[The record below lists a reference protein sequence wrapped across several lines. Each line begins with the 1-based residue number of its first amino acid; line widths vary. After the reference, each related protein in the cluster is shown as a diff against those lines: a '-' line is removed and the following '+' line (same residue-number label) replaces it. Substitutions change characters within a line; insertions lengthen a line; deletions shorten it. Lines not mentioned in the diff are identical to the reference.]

1 MIRKTVLLAVA
12 IGLAGSV
19 PAGAQTAKQVE
30 ARYSR
35 DYDRCLKTGDAAKG
49 VTSAMMDCMGSE
61 NERQD
66 ARLNQAYKM
75 VMTRLSPKAKGVLRT
90 SQRNWIKQRDARCRA
105 AAAEMEGGSAS
116 GLIFSS
122 CFLDETV
129 KRTMWLEKYK
139 G

>member
-1 MIRKTVLLAVA
+1 MIRKAALLVVA
-12 IGLAGSV
+12 MACAGSV
-19 PAGAQTAKQVE
+19 PAGAQTAKQVD

-35 DYDRCLKTGDAAKG
+35 DYDRCLKTGDAARG
-49 VTSAMMDCMGSE
+49 VTSAMMDCTGLE

-90 SQRNWIKQRDARCRA
+90 SQRNWIKQRDARCRS

-116 GLIFSS
+116 GLIFSG

-129 KRTMWLEKYK
+129 KRTMWLERYK